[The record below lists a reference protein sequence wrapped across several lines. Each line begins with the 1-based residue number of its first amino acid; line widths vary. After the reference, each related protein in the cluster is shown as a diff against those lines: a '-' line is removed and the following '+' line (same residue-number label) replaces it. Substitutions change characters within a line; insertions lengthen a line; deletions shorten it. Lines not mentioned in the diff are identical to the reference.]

1 MRTIKN
7 EKIRLS
13 NGRWAVL
20 DASELFPGEF
30 ETMLLYPGSGEE
42 ITSAK
47 ASTEAQAICDF
58 DRIRKEY
65 AGPELTGKYAK
76 LSKALK
82 AAREAG
88 KRAAEALGNDGGA
101 CNFDAPALYLPR
113 WNQQQVKAAAE
124 AAGVGCF
131 KWQFMGGGVYVFPL
145 RLGYQGNAN
154 TAAAEEALDCL
165 IDAGYNGRTYYEID

>member
-47 ASTEAQAICDF
+47 ASTEAQAIC
-58 DRIRKEY
+58 
-65 AGPELTGKYAK
+65 
-76 LSKALK
+76 
-82 AAREAG
+82 
-88 KRAAEALGNDGGA
+88 
-101 CNFDAPALYLPR
+101 NFDAPALYLPR
-113 WNQQQVKAAAE
+113 WNQQQVKAEAD

-131 KWQFMGGGVYVFPL
+131 KWQFMGGGVYVFSL

-154 TAAAEEALDCL
+154 TEAAEEALDCL